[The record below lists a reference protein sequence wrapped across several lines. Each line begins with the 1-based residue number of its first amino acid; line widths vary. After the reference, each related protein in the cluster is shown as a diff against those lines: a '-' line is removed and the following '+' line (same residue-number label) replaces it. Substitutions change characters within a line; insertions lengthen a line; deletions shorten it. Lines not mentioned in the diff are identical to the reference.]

1 MAMFSGVVKQ
11 FSDNDF
17 PEPEIL
23 DPSSVPS
30 LRWGIVGAGDIAEVF
45 INTLQK
51 HTKQQV
57 VGIASKTPGK
67 AQKLAAKFGVE
78 KTFDSYEALCDQPDV
93 DVIYIATLPNT
104 HLADALIAIESG
116 KHVLIE
122 KPSTIRKADAELLYS
137 SARKAGVFAME
148 AMWSRYLPQ
157 ASIMRK
163 MIERGTLGRIDL
175 IQADFGQDNR
185 EIARL
190 WLPEASITQD
200 MGIYPLAFAEQILG
214 LPIKI
219 SATGV
224 LHSPHSEAM
233 ASAVLEYASGARA
246 VITYTG
252 YNHVPTQAS
261 ISGSEGVL
269 LVDAPFFTP
278 TGLNLHEAV
287 FNGQGP
293 HWKDKTGVVGHEGLC
308 YQANYLAS
316 YVAQGLLES
325 PLHTHHQ
332 TVEILGI
339 GEEIRR
345 QVGVKLD

>member
-1 MAMFSGVVKQ
+1 MAMFSGVVKT
-11 FSDNDF
+11 FSASDF

-23 DPSSVPS
+23 DPSAVPS
-30 LRWGIVGAGDIAEVF
+30 LRWGILGAGDIADVF

-51 HTKQQV
+51 HTQQRV
-57 VGIASKTPGK
+57 NGIASKTPGK
-67 AQKLAAKFGVE
+67 AEKLAAKYGVE
-78 KTFDSYEALCDQPDV
+78 KTFDSYEALCAQPDI
-93 DVIYIATLPNT
+93 DVIYVATLPHT
-104 HLADALIAIESG
+104 HLADSLIAIAAG
-116 KHVLIE
+116 KHLLIE

-190 WLPEASITQD
+190 WLPDASITQD

-214 LPIKI
+214 LPKKI
-219 SATGV
+219 TATGV

-233 ASAVLEYASGARA
+233 ASAVLEYESGARA

-252 YNHVPTQAS
+252 YNHVPTRAS

-278 TGLNLHEAV
+278 SGLELHEAV

-293 HWKDKTGVVGHEGLC
+293 HWKDQTGVTGHEGLC

-316 YVAQGLLES
+316 YIAAGLLES

-332 TVEILGI
+332 TIEILGI

-345 QVGVKLD
+345 QVGVTL